1 MNFAFA
7 VSAVMVIIL
16 FEAASSQ
23 LVMIPCLA
31 IRPPAAHIA
40 HVGGDGVV
48 GAREVLISLFL
59 KYRSKRSID
68 RLCDPAL

>member
-48 GAREVLISLFL
+48 GARKVIIS
-59 KYRSKRSID
+59 
-68 RLCDPAL
+68 